1 MKIAVPIAL
10 LVVVAGLAYGY
21 NDRLFGSGRA
31 TGVSVTGTI
40 EAIQVDVS
48 VKITGR
54 ILARLVDEGDSI
66 VKGQLLVRLDES
78 ELVADVQR
86 QQAVVRTAD
95 ATLRDLLRGA
105 RPEEID
111 EARAVVA
118 RARAQL
124 EDLLA
129 GSRTQEVEDAKM
141 AVESARASR
150 LLKERELERFAE
162 LHRKELVAQQ
172 DLDRARE
179 AYDVTSAQE
188 RGAREKLS
196 MIVEGAR
203 RHQIEVARAD
213 VAAAETRLALLLA
226 GSRPDQIEAARGQ
239 LAQARSALAVLESR
253 LRESAVM
260 SPINGLVL
268 RKNLEVGETANP
280 GVSILTL
287 MDPREIWVR
296 AYVPETQIGH
306 VKIGQAAR
314 VTVDGQAG
322 RAFSGRV
329 KEIASE
335 AEFTP
340 KNVQTKKE
348 RVNLVYRIKVM
359 LDNRDGILKPGM
371 LADVDIGP

>member
-10 LVVVAGLAYGY
+10 LVIAGVAYGY
-21 NDRLFGSGRA
+21 NDRLFGNGRA
-31 TGVSVTGTI
+31 PGVSVTGTI
-40 EAIQVDVS
+40 EATQVDVS
-48 VKITGR
+48 VKIAGR
-54 ILARLVDEGDSI
+54 IVARLVDEGDAI
-66 VKGQLLVRLDES
+66 AKGQLLARLDDS

-86 QQAVVRTAD
+86 QHAVVRTAD

-105 RPEEID
+105 RSEEIQ

-129 GSRTQEVEDAKM
+129 GSRAQEVEDARM

-150 LLKERELERFAE
+150 LLKERDLQRLGE
-162 LHRKELVAQQ
+162 LHRKELISQQ

-196 MIVEGAR
+196 MIVEGPR
-203 RHQIEVARAD
+203 PHQIEAARAD
-213 VAAAETRLALLLA
+213 LTAAETRLALLLA
-226 GSRPDQIEAARGQ
+226 GSRPDQIDAARGQ

-253 LRESAVM
+253 LKESVVV
-260 SPINGLVL
+260 SPINGRVL

-287 MDPREIWVR
+287 MDPREMWVR

-306 VKIGQAAR
+306 VKIGQDAR
-314 VTVDGQAG
+314 VTIDGHPG
-322 RAFSGRV
+322 RSFSGRV

-371 LADVDIGP
+371 LADVDVGT

>member
-10 LVVVAGLAYGY
+10 LVIAGLAYGY
-21 NDRLFGSGRA
+21 NDRLFGNGRA
-31 TGVSVTGTI
+31 AGVSVTGTI
-40 EAIQVDVS
+40 EATQVDVS
-48 VKITGR
+48 VKIAGR
-54 ILARLVDEGDSI
+54 IVARLVDEGDSI
-66 VKGQLLVRLDES
+66 VKGQLLARLDDS

-95 ATLRDLLRGA
+95 ATLRDLLHGA
-105 RPEEID
+105 RSEEIQ

-118 RARAQL
+118 RARAHL

-129 GSRTQEVEDAKM
+129 GSRAQEVEDAKM

-150 LLKERELERFAE
+150 LLKERELERLAE
-162 LHRKELVAQQ
+162 LHRKELIAQQ

-196 MIVEGAR
+196 MIMEGPR
-203 RHQIEVARAD
+203 RHQIEAARAD
-213 VAAAETRLALLLA
+213 TAAAETRLALLLA

-239 LAQARSALAVLESR
+239 LAQARSALGVLESR
-253 LRESAVM
+253 LKESVVV
-260 SPINGLVL
+260 SPVNGVVL

-287 MDPREIWVR
+287 MDPREMWVR

-306 VKIGQAAR
+306 VKIGQGAR
-314 VTVDGQAG
+314 VTIDGHPG
-322 RAFSGRV
+322 RSFSGRV

-371 LADVDIGP
+371 LADVDVGV

>member
-10 LVVVAGLAYGY
+10 LVLAGVAYGY
-21 NDRLFGSGRA
+21 NDRLFGHGRA
-31 TGVSVTGTI
+31 AGVSVTGTI

-54 ILARLVDEGDSI
+54 IVKRLVDEGDAI
-66 VKGQLLVRLDES
+66 EKGQLLVRLDDT

-95 ATLRDLLRGA
+95 ATLRDLVRGA
-105 RPEEID
+105 REDEIE
-111 EARAVVA
+111 EARAMVA

-124 EDLLA
+124 DDLLA
-129 GSRTQEVEDAKM
+129 GSRAQEVEDAKM
-141 AVESARASR
+141 AVESARASK
-150 LLKERELERFAE
+150 LLKERDLERLSE
-162 LHRKELVAQQ
+162 LHRKELISQQ
-172 DLDRARE
+172 DLDRGRE
-179 AYDVTSAQE
+179 AYDVISAQE

-196 MIVEGAR
+196 MIVEGPR
-203 RHQIEVARAD
+203 RHQIEAARAD
-213 VAAAETRLALLLA
+213 LAAAERRLALLLA

-253 LRESAVM
+253 LKESVVV
-260 SPINGLVL
+260 SPVNGRVL

-306 VKIGQAAR
+306 VKIGQQAR
-314 VTVDGQAG
+314 VTVDGHPG
-322 RAFSGRV
+322 RAFAGRV
-329 KEIASE
+329 KEVASE

-359 LDNRDGILKPGM
+359 VDNPDGILKPGM
-371 LADVDIGP
+371 VADVDVGV

>member
-1 MKIAVPIAL
+1 MKIAVPVAL
-10 LVVVAGLAYGY
+10 LAIAGLVYGY

-54 ILARLVDEGDSI
+54 IVARLVDEGDSI
-66 VKGQLLVRLDES
+66 KKDQLLVRLDDS

-105 RPEEID
+105 RSEEIE

-129 GSRTQEVEDAKM
+129 GSRAQEVEDAKM
-141 AVESARASR
+141 AVESAQASR

-188 RGAREKLS
+188 RGARQKLS
-196 MIVEGAR
+196 MIVEGPR
-203 RHQIEVARAD
+203 RYQIEAARAEA
-213 VAAAETRLALLLA
+213 AAAETRLALLLA
-226 GSRPDQIEAARGQ
+226 GSRPEQIEAARGQ

-253 LRESAVM
+253 LRESAVV

-296 AYVPETQIGH
+296 AYVPETQIAH
-306 VKIGQAAR
+306 VKIGQEAR
-314 VTVDGQAG
+314 VTIDGQAG
-322 RAFSGRV
+322 RAFAGRV

-348 RVNLVYRIKVM
+348 RVNLVYRIKVL
-359 LDNRDGILKPGM
+359 LDNRDGTLKPGM
-371 LADVDIGP
+371 LADVDIGT

>member
-10 LVVVAGLAYGY
+10 LVIAGLAYGY
-21 NDRLFGSGRA
+21 NDRLFGNGRA
-31 TGVSVTGTI
+31 AGVSVTGTI
-40 EAIQVDVS
+40 EATQVDVS
-48 VKITGR
+48 VKIAGR
-54 ILARLVDEGDSI
+54 IVARLVDEGDSI
-66 VKGQLLVRLDES
+66 VKGQLLARLDDS

-95 ATLRDLLRGA
+95 ATLRDLLHGA
-105 RPEEID
+105 RSEEIQ

-129 GSRTQEVEDAKM
+129 GSRAQEVEDAKM

-150 LLKERELERFAE
+150 LLKERELERLAE
-162 LHRKELVAQQ
+162 LHRKELIAQQ

-196 MIVEGAR
+196 MIMEGPR
-203 RHQIEVARAD
+203 RHQIEAARAD
-213 VAAAETRLALLLA
+213 TAAAETRLALLLA

-239 LAQARSALAVLESR
+239 LAQARSALGVLESR
-253 LRESAVM
+253 LKESVVV
-260 SPINGLVL
+260 SPVNGVVL

-287 MDPREIWVR
+287 MDPREMWVR
-296 AYVPETQIGH
+296 AYVPESQIGH

-314 VTVDGQAG
+314 VTIDGHPG
-322 RAFSGRV
+322 RSFSGRV

-371 LADVDIGP
+371 LADVDVGV

>member
-1 MKIAVPIAL
+1 MRIAVPIAL
-10 LVVVAGLAYGY
+10 LITAAVAYGY
-21 NDRLFGSGRA
+21 NERLFGAGRA
-31 TGVSVTGTI
+31 AGVSVTGMI

-54 ILARLVDEGDSI
+54 IVKRLVDEGDRI
-66 VKGQLLVRLDES
+66 VKGQLLVRLEDT

-86 QQAVVRTAD
+86 QRAVVRTAD
-95 ATLRDLLRGA
+95 ATLQDLLRGA
-105 RPEEID
+105 RPDEIE

-118 RARAQL
+118 RARAHL

-129 GSRTQEVEDAKM
+129 GSRAQEVEDAKM
-141 AVESARASR
+141 AVESGRASR
-150 LLKERELERFAE
+150 LLKERDLQRLTE
-162 LHRKELVAQQ
+162 LHRKELISQQ

-179 AYDVTSAQE
+179 AYEVTSAQE

-196 MIVEGAR
+196 MIVEGPR
-203 RHQIEVARAD
+203 RHQIEAARAD
-213 VAAAETRLALLLA
+213 VAAAERRLALLLA

-253 LRESAVM
+253 LRESAVV

-287 MDPREIWVR
+287 MDPGEIWVR

-306 VKIGQAAR
+306 VKVGQEAR
-314 VTVDGQAG
+314 VTVDGHPGRTFAG
-322 RAFSGRV
+322 RVR
-329 KEIASE
+329 EIASE

-359 LDNRDGILKPGM
+359 VDNRDGILKPGM
-371 LADVDIGP
+371 VADVDVGA

>member
-1 MKIAVPIAL
+1 MRIAVPIAL
-10 LVVVAGLAYGY
+10 LVIAGLAYGY
-21 NDRLFGSGRA
+21 NERLFGHGRA
-31 TGVSVTGTI
+31 AGVSVTGTI

-54 ILARLVDEGDSI
+54 IVKRLVEEGDPI
-66 VKGQLLVRLDES
+66 AKGQLLVSLDDT
-78 ELVADVQR
+78 ELVADVRR
-86 QQAVVRTAD
+86 QQAVVQTAD

-105 RPEEID
+105 RPEEIE

-129 GSRTQEVEDAKM
+129 GSRAQEVEDAKM

-150 LLKERELERFAE
+150 LLKERELQRLTE
-162 LHRKELVAQQ
+162 LHRK
-172 DLDRARE
+172 DLISLQE
-179 AYDVTSAQE
+179 SAQE
-188 RGAREKLS
+188 RGARETLS
-196 MIVEGAR
+196 MTVAGPR
-203 RHQIEVARAD
+203 RHQIEAARAEM
-213 VAAAETRLALLLA
+213 AAAERRLALLLA

-239 LAQARSALAVLESR
+239 LAQARSTLAVLESR
-253 LRESAVM
+253 LRESTVV

-306 VKIGQAAR
+306 VKIGQEAR
-314 VTVDGQAG
+314 VTIDGHPG
-322 RAFSGRV
+322 RAFAGRV

-335 AEFTP
+335 AEYTP

-348 RVNLVYRIKVM
+348 RVNLVYRIKVTV
-359 LDNRDGILKPGM
+359 DNRDGILKPGM
-371 LADVDIGP
+371 VADVDVGA

>member
-1 MKIAVPIAL
+1 MRIAVPIAL
-10 LVVVAGLAYGY
+10 LVIAGLAYGY
-21 NDRLFGSGRA
+21 NERLFGHGRA
-31 TGVSVTGTI
+31 AGVSVTGTI

-54 ILARLVDEGDSI
+54 IVKRLVEEGDPI
-66 VKGQLLVRLDES
+66 AKGQLLVSLDDT
-78 ELVADVQR
+78 ELVADVRR
-86 QQAVVRTAD
+86 QQAVVQTAD

-105 RPEEID
+105 RPEEIE

-129 GSRTQEVEDAKM
+129 GSRAQEVEDAKM

-150 LLKERELERFAE
+150 LLKERELQRLTE
-162 LHRKELVAQQ
+162 LHRKDLISLQ

-179 AYDVTSAQE
+179 AYEVTSAQE

-196 MIVEGAR
+196 MTVEGPR
-203 RHQIEVARAD
+203 RHQIEAARAEM
-213 VAAAETRLALLLA
+213 AAAERRLALLLA

-239 LAQARSALAVLESR
+239 LAQARSTLAVLESR
-253 LRESAVM
+253 LRESTVV

-306 VKIGQAAR
+306 VKIGQEAR
-314 VTVDGQAG
+314 VTIDGHPG
-322 RAFSGRV
+322 RAFAGRV

-335 AEFTP
+335 AEYTP

-348 RVNLVYRIKVM
+348 RVNLVYRIKVTV
-359 LDNRDGILKPGM
+359 DNRDGILKPGM
-371 LADVDIGP
+371 VADVDVGA